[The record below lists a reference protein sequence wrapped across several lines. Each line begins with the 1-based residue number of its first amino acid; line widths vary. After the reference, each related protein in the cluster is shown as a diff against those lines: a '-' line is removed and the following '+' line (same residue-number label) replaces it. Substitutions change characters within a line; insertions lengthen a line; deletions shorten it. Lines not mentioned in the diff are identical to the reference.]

1 MTDKKIHFPDLP
13 EALFQE
19 ASSVGDMVTRL

>member
-1 MTDKKIHFPDLP
+1 MIDEKIYFQALP

-19 ASSVGDMVTRL
+19 ASAMGDMVTCL

>member
-1 MTDKKIHFPDLP
+1 MIDEKIHFPALP

-19 ASSVGDMVTRL
+19 ASAVGDMVTRL